1 MNGNFELAQRLLKL
15 PPYLFFEI
23 DRLKKEAVARGK
35 DVIDLG
41 VGDPDIPTPSV
52 IVEALKKSAEKPAN
66 HRYPSTVGMIEFR
79 EAACNWFKNR
89 FGVNIDPAKEAV
101 ALIGSKE
108 GIANITMAFADPG
121 DYVLVPDP
129 AYPVYKTGT
138 IFAGA
143 TPYIMPLLKQ
153 NRFLPDLDAIPE
165 NIAEKSKL
173 MFINYPNNPTSATA
187 DKDFFKKVTEFAHKH
202 NIIVCHDAAY
212 TEVSFDDYHAP
223 SFLEIDGAKDIGIE
237 FHSLS
242 KTFCMTGWRIGFAL
256 GNEKI
261 IAGLT
266 KIKSNIDSGAF
277 QAVQEA
283 GIVALNKA
291 LPVAKNIYKV
301 FERRR
306 NVFVNGLNDCGLDCD
321 MPKSTFY
328 VWFKVPAKYDSSKFA
343 KLLLEETAIV
353 VTPGNGF
360 GDYGEGYVRAAL
372 TVPEERLSQAV
383 SRIKQV
389 I

>member
-1 MNGNFELAQRLLKL
+1 MNGKFELAERLLKL

-23 DRLKKEAVARGK
+23 DRLKKEAIARGK
-35 DVIDLG
+35 DIIDLG

-52 IVEALKKSAEKPAN
+52 IVEELKKAVDRPAN

-79 EAACNWFKNR
+79 EAACDWFKNR
-89 FGVNIDPAKEAV
+89 FGVSIDPVKEAV

-108 GIANITMAFADPG
+108 GIANISMAFVDPG
-121 DYVLVPDP
+121 DYVLIPDP
-129 AYPVYKTGT
+129 AYPVYKNGT
-138 IFAGA
+138 IFAGGN
-143 TPYIMPLLKQ
+143 PYIMPLLKENQ
-153 NRFLPDLDAIPE
+153 FLPDLDAIPE
-165 NIAEKSKL
+165 PIAVKSKM
-173 MFINYPNNPTSATA
+173 MFLNYPNNPTSATA
-187 DKDFFKKVTEFAHKH
+187 TKEYFKKAVDFAHKY

-212 TEVSFDDYHAP
+212 TEVSFDGYQAP
-223 SFLEIDGAKDIGIE
+223 SFLEVDGAKDISIE

-261 IAGLT
+261 VGGLT

-277 QAVQEA
+277 QAVQES
-283 GIVALNKA
+283 GIVAMAKA

-306 NVFVNGLNDCGLDCD
+306 NIFVKGLNDCGIECD
-321 MPKSTFY
+321 LPKSTFY
-328 VWFKVPAKYDSSKFA
+328 IWFKVPPKYDSASFT
-343 KLLLEETAIV
+343 KLMLEEAGIV
-353 VTPGNGF
+353 ITPGNGF
-360 GDYGEGYVRAAL
+360 GEYGEGYVRAAL
-372 TVPEERLSQAV
+372 TVPEERLNEAV